1 MTVVPRRGPATRAK
15 RVEVHPIRYGAGM
28 MACRVCGC
36 TEIEACNPPC
46 SWVAPSLCSGCA
58 GIVHAITDWM
68 DEAHRANFAALIREA
83 KQIYAGESVLVD
95 RFARIQTRRPRH
107 GATTA

>member
-1 MTVVPRRGPATRAK
+1 
-15 RVEVHPIRYGAGM
+15 
-28 MACRVCGC
+28 
-36 TEIEACNPPC
+36 
-46 SWVAPSLCSGCA
+46 
-58 GIVHAITDWM
+58 M